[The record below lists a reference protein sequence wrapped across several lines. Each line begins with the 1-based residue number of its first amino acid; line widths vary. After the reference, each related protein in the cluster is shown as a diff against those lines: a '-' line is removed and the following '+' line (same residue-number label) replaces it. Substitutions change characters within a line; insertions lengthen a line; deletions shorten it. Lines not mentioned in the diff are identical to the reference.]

1 MGLNALLL
9 PSAPGAAWFC
19 WGNQSRGGAARLW
32 RCRQVHWWTLGTG
45 QPGWKIACGRQTP
58 KRYPKGGQSVQA
70 SPPGPAKQSFGQR
83 VVQGEAPHWG
93 NNRAGQST
101 RARPPA
107 PTRHHAERQV
117 RDKAGSG
124 QETQGPGQR
133 WALRQSARHRRAPRG
148 ESKSRHGAQLS
159 SSRVPSPRPRLRVAP
174 APGGGRGDA
183 ARVTSIGEKGLEV
196 PRASRVQA
204 RGPG

>member
-1 MGLNALLL
+1 MHSFCPLLL
-9 PSAPGAAWFC
+9 GQRGSAGETKAEGEQRGFGVVGRSTGGHWALGSLAGRLPVAGRPQNDTQREDRVCRPPS
-19 WGNQSRGGAARLW
+19 
-32 RCRQVHWWTLGTG
+32 
-45 QPGWKIACGRQTP
+45 
-58 KRYPKGGQSVQA
+58 
-70 SPPGPAKQSFGQR
+70 PGPAKQSFGQR

-107 PTRHHAERQV
+107 PTRHHAEKQV

-204 RGPG
+204 WGPG